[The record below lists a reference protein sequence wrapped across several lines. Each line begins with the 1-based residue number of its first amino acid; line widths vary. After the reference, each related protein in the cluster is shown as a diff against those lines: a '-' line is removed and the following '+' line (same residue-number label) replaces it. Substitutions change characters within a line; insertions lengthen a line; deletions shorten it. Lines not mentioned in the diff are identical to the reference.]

1 MNASWSFGNL
11 VFDEKSDCDKA
22 IPTIEKSVFK
32 LIVF

>member
-1 MNASWSFGNL
+1 MKASWSFGNL
-11 VFDEKSDCDKA
+11 VFDEKSDCDIA